1 MIRGI
6 IFDYG
11 GTLDTNSLHWSEV
24 LWMGY
29 RHAEV
34 PVTKE
39 QFRGCYVFAE
49 RELAKH
55 PYIKPQHNFLD
66 LLRIKVDIETKDL
79 VSQGFWTPDE
89 ANRQLQA
96 ETIAQFCYHYVLKV
110 LEVSRP
116 VVAELSERFPLV
128 LVSNFYGNINA
139 VLSDFRLQYF
149 QTIIESAV
157 VGVRKPDPAIFQ
169 LGVDAL
175 ELPAEETLVVGDSFT
190 KDIIPAHS
198 IGCKTV
204 WMKGLCWEKEE
215 IDESLPTWTLTDIA
229 QLPSLFICNNV
240 VG

>member
-11 GTLDTNSLHWSEV
+11 GTLDTNALHWSEV

-29 RHAEV
+29 QHACV

-39 QFRGCYVFAE
+39 QFRSCYVHAE

-55 PYIKPQHNFLD
+55 PHIKPEHNFLD
-66 LLRIKVDIETKDL
+66 LLRIKVDIETRYL
-79 VSQGFWTPDE
+79 VDEGSWTTEE
-89 ANRQLQA
+89 ANRQAKA
-96 ETIAQFCYHYVLKV
+96 EAVAQFCYHYVLQV

-116 VVAELSERFPLV
+116 VVKTLSERFPLV

-149 QTIIESAV
+149 QTIIESSV

-175 ELPAEETLVVGDSFT
+175 GFPAKETLVVGDSYA
-190 KDIIPAHS
+190 KDILPAHS
-198 IGCKTV
+198 IGCQTV
-204 WMKGLCWEKEE
+204 WMKGKGWADEQV
-215 IDESLPTWTLTDIA
+215 DESIPTFILTDISL
-229 QLPSLFICNNV
+229 LPSLL
-240 VG
+240 

>member
-11 GTLDTNSLHWSEV
+11 GTLDTNALHWSEV

-29 RHAEV
+29 QHAEV

-39 QFRGCYVFAE
+39 QFRSCYVHAE

-55 PYIKPQHNFLD
+55 PHIKPEHTFLD
-66 LLRIKVDIETKDL
+66 LLRIKVDIETRHL
-79 VSQGFWTPDE
+79 VDEGAWTTDE
-89 ANRQLQA
+89 QERQAMA
-96 ETIAQFCYHYVLKV
+96 EEVAQFCYHYVLQV

-116 VVAELSERFPLV
+116 VVESLSRRFPLV

-139 VLSDFRLQYF
+139 VLNDFRLQYF
-149 QTIIESAV
+149 QTIIESSV

-175 ELPAEETLVVGDSFT
+175 GLRAEETLVVGDSYG
-190 KDIIPAHS
+190 KDILPAHS
-198 IGCKTV
+198 IGCQTA
-204 WMKGLCWEKEE
+204 WLKGKGWADEQV
-215 IDESLPTWTLTDIA
+215 DESLPTHILTDIA
-229 QLPSLFICNNV
+229 QLPSLL
-240 VG
+240 